1 MALPTEPYVVVLGV
15 AQDGGHPHPGC
26 RRPCCAAAWADPARG
41 HRVCSLGLVDPRTG
55 RRWLLDA
62 SPDLGAQL
70 HALGE
75 GPLAGVFL
83 THAHLGHYLGLAW
96 LGREA
101 MGVRGVPVWAMPR
114 MAGFLRDN
122 GPWDQL
128 LRLGNVELR
137 GLVEGEEV
145 VLADDL
151 RVAPLLVPHR
161 AEYSETVGFVV
172 QGPRRR
178 LLYLPDL
185 DTWARSPVPLAE
197 LCASMDLL
205 FVDATFHSGA
215 ELPGVRLAEVP
226 HPLVLDTLERLAPLP
241 PALRARVRLLHLNH
255 TNPLLDPTSAASAE
269 VAAAGVGVA
278 REGQVVAL

>member
-26 RRPCCAAAWADPARG
+26 RRPCCASAWADPRRA
-41 HRVCSLGLVDPRTG
+41 HRVCSLAVVDPRTG

-70 HALGE
+70 HTLGE
-75 GPLAGVFL
+75 GGLDGVFL

-101 MGVRGVPVWAMPR
+101 MGVSGVPVWAMPR
-114 MAGFLRDN
+114 MASFLRDN
-122 GPWDQL
+122 GPWSQL
-128 LRLGNVELR
+128 LHLGNVELR
-137 GLVEGEEV
+137 GLVEGEPV

-151 RVAPLLVPHR
+151 RVTPLLVPHR

-185 DTWARSPVPLAE
+185 DSWARAPVPLTE

-205 FVDATFHSGA
+205 FVDATFHSPA
-215 ELPGVRLAEVP
+215 ELPGARLAEVP
-226 HPLVLDTLERLAPLP
+226 HPFVLDTLERLSPLP
-241 PALRARVRLLHLNH
+241 ASLRARVRLLHLNH
-255 TNPLLDPTSAASAE
+255 TNPLLDPGSAASAE

-278 REGQVVAL
+278 QEGQVVPL